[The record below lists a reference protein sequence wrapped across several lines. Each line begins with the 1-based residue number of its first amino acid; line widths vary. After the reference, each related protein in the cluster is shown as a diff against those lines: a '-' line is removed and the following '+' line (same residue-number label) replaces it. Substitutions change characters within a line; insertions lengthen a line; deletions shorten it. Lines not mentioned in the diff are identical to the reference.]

1 MNTDLENILIA
12 CLDAL
17 ERGEPLAAIL
27 NNYPDQAEELRPFL
41 ETTVLLNNLNL
52 QPTLGAQARSQQ
64 AFLAQAESL
73 RTHRPATGW
82 RQGWPRILAPIAGLA
97 LFMFLFAATLIPL
110 SARTVPGDALYSF
123 KRLAENT
130 RLSATTNA
138 ERKLELIEE
147 YKETRR
153 QEIQSLL
160 AAGQDADDVA
170 FEGNIETIADG
181 VWQIAGIPVQIE
193 ADTQIEGRPEVGLA
207 AIVTGVIRQ
216 GSLIALSI
224 LIPEGGEPM
233 LLPTPWPTPWP
244 TPSPTAVASPTAPA
258 TATDTSAPKST
269 PKATG
274 TPGPINTPQPTVTP
288 ENTPTTAP
296 PTAAATDTAVPP
308 PGNDN
313 DDNSN
318 DDNGDNNNDDNDDN
332 SNDNDDNNNEDD
344 NGNGDDNNDDD
355 SNNDN
360 S

>member
-1 MNTDLENILIA
+1 
-12 CLDAL
+12 
-17 ERGEPLAAIL
+17 
-27 NNYPDQAEELRPFL
+27 
-41 ETTVLLNNLNL
+41 L

-82 RQGWPRILAPIAGLA
+82 RQRWPRILAPIAGLA

-170 FEGNIETIADG
+170 FEGSIETIADG
-181 VWQIAGIPVQIE
+181 VWQIAGIPVQIG

-216 GSLIALSI
+216 GSLTALTI
-224 LIPEGGEPM
+224 LIPEGGEPV
-233 LLPTPWPTPWP
+233 LLPNAMAHALANGRRLTHR
-244 TPSPTAVASPTAPA
+244 A
-258 TATDTSAPKST
+258 
-269 PKATG
+269 G
-274 TPGPINTPQPTVTP
+274 YGYPQPYRHIRAEKHAQSHRDART
-288 ENTPTTAP
+288 NQH
-296 PTAAATDTAVPP
+296 AAAYGHARKHTYHCSAHRGGHRHGRSPARQRQRRQQQR
-308 PGNDN
+308 
-313 DDNSN
+313 
-318 DDNGDNNNDDNDDN
+318 
-332 SNDNDDNNNEDD
+332 
-344 NGNGDDNNDDD
+344 
-355 SNNDN
+355 
-360 S
+360 